1 MKYKNVNRG
10 LPKTIQWKR
19 KGVEVGFDLGGGI
32 NSPLGD
38 KPLTVRNVS
47 KSKKERQTVSTTP
60 IIAMGYRQCLPLII
74 VQLKGEHCQKL
85 RCHNGVADTLGQI
98 KVHLRKD

>member
-19 KGVEVGFDLGGGI
+19 NGVEVGFDLGGGI

-47 KSKKERQTVSTTP
+47 KSKKQS
-60 IIAMGYRQCLPLII
+60 
-74 VQLKGEHCQKL
+74 
-85 RCHNGVADTLGQI
+85 
-98 KVHLRKD
+98 KVHLLIDYL

>member
-1 MKYKNVNRG
+1 MKLITFFHSLEFEDMKYKNVNRG

-47 KSKKERQTVSTTP
+47 KSKKES
-60 IIAMGYRQCLPLII
+60 
-74 VQLKGEHCQKL
+74 
-85 RCHNGVADTLGQI
+85 
-98 KVHLRKD
+98 KVHLLID